1 MGEDVSH
8 PDALGD
14 NLVVASCTLR
24 GDNTVSIRSS
34 YAGSDD
40 LDIESGTEEAEIKE
54 SSSHKKEQDLEEK
67 KDDCED
73 KLNEVKI
80 PIRAPPRN
88 SVISERKIREKELLD
103 SMLAQ
108 TQTADKPQNI

>member
-1 MGEDVSH
+1 MGLPIRRVAIEQRTENKSQENKKTIELFSDEDEEDISH

-34 YAGSDD
+34 YARSDD

-54 SSSHKKEQDLEEK
+54 SSSHKKEQELEQI
-67 KDDCED
+67 
-73 KLNEVKI
+73 NE
-80 PIRAPPRN
+80 
-88 SVISERKIREKELLD
+88 
-103 SMLAQ
+103 
-108 TQTADKPQNI
+108 T